1 MWLISIMTQISG
13 QADTRFTHL
22 KDAFA
27 SSFAD
32 GLELGG
38 GVAVMLDGK
47 MVAELW
53 GGHADAA
60 KSKPWARDTLVNVW
74 SCTKGVLATAIA
86 IAAERGLLRYDVPI
100 ANYWPEF
107 AAEGKDKITLDLV
120 MSHRAGLN
128 GWTAPLSEDTLHD
141 WEKTCALLAAQKPI
155 SEPGSV
161 CAYHALTYGHLAGAV
176 LQRVTGQTPGAFI
189 RSEIAQRLGADFH
202 VGVPESEDHRCAEMI
217 GGRGVSDWIDAMQ
230 KTAFPHSTRNPTPQ
244 ATAPNNRRFRAAEIP
259 GGNGHGTAA
268 GLAAIYGDLMRD
280 ASQLMS
286 KETLALASRM
296 RFKGTDESFDSPACW
311 AAGFALLDIARASP
325 STIGHGGWGG
335 AMGFGDPEARLGF
348 AYVTNHMLGFD
359 DGIDPRRQRLIDAV
373 YDAL

>member
-1 MWLISIMTQISG
+1 MTQISG
-13 QADTRFTHL
+13 QADPRFKNL

-32 GLELGG
+32 GLEQGA

-47 MVAELW
+47 LVAEFW
-53 GGHADAA
+53 GGHADVA
-60 KSKPWARDTLVNVW
+60 KTKTWACDTLVNVW
-74 SCTKGVLATAIA
+74 SCTKGVLAAAVA
-86 IAAERGLLRYDVPI
+86 IAAGRGLLRYDEPI
-100 ANYWPEF
+100 ATYWPEF

-128 GWTAPLSEDTLHD
+128 GWTAPLNEETLHD
-141 WEKTCALLAAQKPI
+141 WDKSCALLAAQKPI
-155 SEPGSV
+155 YEPGTI

-189 RSEIAQRLGADFH
+189 RSEIAERLGADFH
-202 VGVPESEDHRCAEMI
+202 VGVPESEDYRCAEMI
-217 GGRGVSDWIDAMQ
+217 AGRGVSDWIDNMQ
-230 KTAFPHSTRNPTPQ
+230 KTALPHSTRNPTPR
-244 ATAPNNRRFRAAEIP
+244 ATAPNDRRWRAVEIP
-259 GGNGHGTAA
+259 GGNGHATAV
-268 GLAAIYGDLMRD
+268 GLASIYGDMVSG

-296 RFKGTDESFDSPACW
+296 RFKGTDESFNNPACW
-311 AAGFALLDIARASP
+311 AAGFALEDISRASP
-325 STIGHGGWGG
+325 RTIGHGGWGG